1 MAARGAV
8 QPPPSPGGHNTL
20 VMSPAATLDR
30 NNVVKFDTA
39 RSFEIPRSPM
49 VEKLDSR
56 ESGLHRRPSLETR
69 SEREVQ
75 DLPRNNRE
83 GLFTRLLS
91 YKWKGDAKDDGKN
104 LC

>member
-8 QPPPSPGGHNTL
+8 HPPPSPGGHSTL
-20 VMSPAATLDR
+20 VMSPAATLER
-30 NNVVKFDTA
+30 SNMVKFDTA
-39 RSFEIPRSPM
+39 RSFETPRSPM
-49 VEKLDSR
+49 VEKLDSQ

-75 DLPRNNRE
+75 DLPRDNKE
-83 GLFTRLLS
+83 SFFTRLLS
-91 YKWKGDAKDDGKN
+91 YKWKGEVKDDGKN